1 MMKSSSSAK
10 NSISTNRRGKA
21 LKSISKWE
29 YNKLLMKRYKGL
41 YLMLAPFFIFFFC
54 FTVLPVIISIWYSF
68 TNFNVLQGAKFI
80 GLKNYSRLFLD
91 DPVFLIAIKNTLVIA
106 VVIGPVG
113 YILSFMLAWLL
124 NELPQ
129 KLRTFLTVVFYAPS
143 ISGNAYVVFRQIFSG
158 DAYGFLNA
166 RLISLGL
173 IQNPILWLEDSKYMI
188 TIVIMISL
196 WMSLGVGFLSFI
208 AGLQGVERS
217 QYEAAEVDGVRN
229 RWQEL
234 WYITL
239 PNMRPQLMFGAV
251 MSVTSSLAVADVTVA
266 MMGFPSTGY
275 AAHTIIN
282 HLNDY
287 GIVRMELGYASA
299 IAVLLF
305 ILMLS
310 LNKSVQRMLRK
321 VGT

>member
-1 MMKSSSSAK
+1 M
-10 NSISTNRRGKA
+10 
-21 LKSISKWE
+21 KSISKWE